1 VSSSGAAWA
10 RVRAASGA
18 GQSARH
24 RGGSRRARWGRAG
37 LARRGKAARA
47 VVLASRAGV
56 ATRAAKAA
64 TGERATE
71 RESGVRERRE
81 GERERDEGEREDRGE
96 REE

>member
-1 VSSSGAAWA
+1 
-10 RVRAASGA
+10 
-18 GQSARH
+18 
-24 RGGSRRARWGRAG
+24 
-37 LARRGKAARA
+37 